1 MKKVSLVLAAMLTAG
16 LAAST
21 FAYEAPTDAQIESIL
36 ANHSVLNE
44 VLSGASPA
52 QAAETVV
59 RTLSELEASTI
70 PASSKEQTAALIYT
84 RALLMSGENAP
95 QFVQA
100 LAEQVDKGL
109 LPIFAASTAIAVGN
123 SEGPVFTALS
133 GAAGSEGGQVSS
145 AASDPSAAL
154 GPELT
159 MMIQQLIIELRGV
172 AAPVIPPPA
181 TAPMGLVPP
190 IVVENQGGG
199 QPSSTPPVARR
210 YVNQ

>member
-1 MKKVSLVLAAMLTAG
+1 MKTTSFVLAGLLAVG
-16 LAAST
+16 LASSG
-21 FAYEAPTDAQIESIL
+21 FAYERPTDAQIEGIL
-36 ANHSVLNE
+36 ANHSALNE
-44 VLSGASPA
+44 VLNGASPA

-70 PASSKEQTAALIYT
+70 PQSSKEQTAALIYT
-84 RALLMSGENAP
+84 RALLVSGENAP

-109 LPIFAASTAIAVGN
+109 LSIFAASTAIAVGS
-123 SEGPVFTALS
+123 SEGPVFSALS
-133 GAAGSEGGQVSS
+133 GAAGSDGGQVSS
-145 AASDPSAAL
+145 AAGDPAAAL

-159 MMIQQLIIELRGV
+159 MMIQQLVIELRGV

-190 IVVENQGGG
+190 IVVENQRVG
-199 QPSSTPPVARR
+199 TPPVASG